1 MSEEPSL
8 KTKLQQL
15 YALQLVDSHLDEL
28 QELKGDLPS
37 EVQSLEEQLA
47 GLGDERKSHES
58 RMKQSF
64 SQRDDADAHI
74 LSLKERLEK
83 YKKQQFAVRTNREYD
98 ALTREMD
105 TATETITKLEKD
117 MEQLEATATVARTQ
131 TEEADAKI
139 AELEK
144 ILTEKRAALAEVSK
158 ATEDEELRFTHEREK
173 LVARIAKPDLAAY
186 ERIRKAKRGTAVVPV
201 KRQACGGCHN
211 RVPPQ
216 KLLELRKND
225 RLYTCERCG
234 RIIVSDEIVLS
245 SVRVA

>member
-1 MSEEPSL
+1 M

-15 YALQLVDSHLDEL
+15 YALQQVDSHLDEL

-37 EVQSLEEQLA
+37 EVRTLEEQLA
-47 GLGDERKSHES
+47 LLGEQRTGHEQ

-64 SQRDDADAHI
+64 AQRDEADTQI

-105 TATETITKLEKD
+105 TATETISKLEKE
-117 MEQLEATATVARTQ
+117 MEQLETAATVAK
-131 TEEADAKI
+131 TEMQESAAKI
-139 AELEK
+139 EELQKQLE
-144 ILTEKRAALAEVSK
+144 EKRTALAEVSK
-158 ATEDEELRFTHEREK
+158 TTEDEELRFAHEREK
-173 LVARIAKPDLAAY
+173 LVARIARADLAAY

-225 RLYTCERCG
+225 RIYTCERCG
-234 RIIVSDEIVLS
+234 RIIVSDEIAQTHVDI
-245 SVRVA
+245 V

>member
-1 MSEEPSL
+1 M

-28 QELKGDLPS
+28 QELKGDLPG

-47 GLGDERKSHES
+47 TLGTERTGYERH
-58 RMKQSF
+58 MKQSF

-74 LSLKERLEK
+74 VSLKERLEK

-105 TATETITKLEKD
+105 TAAESITRLGKE
-117 MEQLEATATVARTQ
+117 MEQLEATATIARTQ
-131 TEEADAKI
+131 TEETAVKI

-144 ILTEKRAALAEVSK
+144 VLTEKRAALAEVSK
-158 ATEDEELRFTHEREK
+158 TTEDEELRFAHEREK
-173 LVARIAKPDLAAY
+173 LVARIPKPDLAAY

-201 KRQACGGCHN
+201 RRHACGGCHN

-225 RLYTCERCG
+225 RIYTCERCG
-234 RIIVSDEIVLS
+234 RIIVSDEIAQINVD
-245 SVRVA
+245 VA

>member
-1 MSEEPSL
+1 M
-8 KTKLQQL
+8 KTKLEQL
-15 YALQLVDSHLDEL
+15 YALQQVDSEFDEL
-28 QELKGDLPS
+28 QQLKGDLPH
-37 EVQSLEEQLA
+37 EVRSLEEQLA
-47 GLGDERKSHES
+47 ALNAERSGHEQ

-64 SQRDDADAHI
+64 AQRDDADAQI
-74 LSLKERLEK
+74 ISLKERLEK

-105 TATETITKLEKD
+105 TAAETITRLEK
-117 MEQLEATATVARTQ
+117 EVVQLEAAATIARTQ
-131 TEEADAKI
+131 MEEAAAKI
-139 AELEK
+139 EELEK
-144 ILTEKRAALAEVSK
+144 QLVEKRAALAEVSK
-158 ATEDEELRFTHEREK
+158 ATEEEELSLVHRREK

-201 KRQACGGCHN
+201 KRQACGGCFN

-234 RIIVSDEIVLS
+234 RIIVSDEIAKLDVT
-245 SVRVA
+245 A

>member
-1 MSEEPSL
+1 L

-15 YALQLVDSHLDEL
+15 YALQQVDSHLDEL
-28 QELKGDLPS
+28 QELKGDLPG
-37 EVQSLEEQLA
+37 EVHSLEEHLTA
-47 GLGDERKSHES
+47 LGDQRTGHEQ

-64 SQRDDADAHI
+64 AQRDDADAQI
-74 LSLKERLEK
+74 ISLKERLEK

-105 TATETITKLEKD
+105 TAAETISKLEKD
-117 MEQLEATATVARTQ
+117 MEQLEAAATVARTEM
-131 TEEADAKI
+131 EETAAKI
-139 AELEK
+139 EELQK
-144 ILTEKRAALAEVSK
+144 QLAEKRTALAEVSK
-158 ATEDEELRFTHEREK
+158 TTEDEELRFTHEREK
-173 LVARIAKPDLAAY
+173 LVARIAKPDLVAY

-225 RLYTCERCG
+225 RIYTCERCG
-234 RIIVSDEIVLS
+234 RIMVSDEIAQADVD
-245 SVRVA
+245 VV

>member
-1 MSEEPSL
+1 M

-28 QELKGDLPS
+28 QELKGDLPG
-37 EVQSLEEQLA
+37 EVQSLEEHLA
-47 GLGDERKSHES
+47 TLGTERTGYERH
-58 RMKQSF
+58 MKQSF

-74 LSLKERLEK
+74 VSLKERLEK

-105 TATETITKLEKD
+105 TAAESITRLGKE
-117 MEQLEATATVARTQ
+117 MEQLEATATIARTQ
-131 TEEADAKI
+131 SEETAVKI
-139 AELEK
+139 AELDK
-144 ILTEKRAALAEVSK
+144 VLTEKRAALAEVSK
-158 ATEDEELRFTHEREK
+158 TTEDEELRFAHEREK
-173 LVARIAKPDLAAY
+173 LVARIPKPDLAAY

-201 KRQACGGCHN
+201 RRHACGGCHN

-225 RLYTCERCG
+225 RIYTCERCG
-234 RIIVSDEIVLS
+234 RIIVSDEIAQINVDI
-245 SVRVA
+245 A

>member
-1 MSEEPSL
+1 M

-28 QELKGDLPS
+28 QELKGDLPG

-47 GLGDERKSHES
+47 GLGDERKNHASS
-58 RMKQSF
+58 MKQSF

-74 LSLKERLEK
+74 ISLKERLEK

-131 TEEADAKI
+131 MEEADVKI

-144 ILTEKRAALAEVSK
+144 ILTEKRTALAEVSK
-158 ATEDEELRFTHEREK
+158 ATEDEELHFTHERDK
-173 LVARIAKPDLAAY
+173 LVARITKPDLAAY

-225 RLYTCERCG
+225 RMYTCERCG
-234 RIIVSDEIVLS
+234 RIMVSDEIVQS
-245 SVRVA
+245 SVRMA

>member
-1 MSEEPSL
+1 L

-28 QELKGDLPS
+28 QELKGDLPG

-47 GLGDERKSHES
+47 ALGAERAGHEQQ
-58 RMKQSF
+58 MKQSF
-64 SQRDDADAHI
+64 AQRDEADAQI
-74 LSLKERLEK
+74 ISMKERLEK
-83 YKKQQFAVRTNREYD
+83 YKKQQFAVKTNREYD

-105 TATETITKLEKD
+105 TATESIARHEKE
-117 MEQLEATATVARTQ
+117 MEQLEAAATVARTKM
-131 TEEADAKI
+131 EEVAAKI
-139 AELEK
+139 EQLEAQ
-144 ILTEKRAALAEVSK
+144 LVEKRTALAEVSK
-158 ATEDEELRFTHEREK
+158 TTEDEELRYAHEREK
-173 LVARIAKPDLAAY
+173 LVARIVKADLAAY

-225 RLYTCERCG
+225 RIYTCERCG
-234 RIIVSDEIVLS
+234 RIMVSDEIAQPNS
-245 SVRVA
+245 GNA